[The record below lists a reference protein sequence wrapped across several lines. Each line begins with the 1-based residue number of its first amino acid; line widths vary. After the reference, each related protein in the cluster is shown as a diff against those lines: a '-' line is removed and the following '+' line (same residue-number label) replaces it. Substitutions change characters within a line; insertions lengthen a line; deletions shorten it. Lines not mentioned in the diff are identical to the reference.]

1 MFYLLA
7 LMVVGITLV
16 MPVFLGDFFPAHD
29 LLYHL
34 NWNKFFVD
42 QFWAGD
48 LYPRWLMGMNGGQGS
63 PAFFFYGPIPYYAA
77 AMFKPFLADDPHGWL
92 RLGLSF
98 SLALGLSGIFSFLW
112 LKKITDKKTAFLG
125 ALFYMLLPYHLQVDL
140 FHRLALAEFWAFAW
154 MPLILY
160 AVTEIVSGSK
170 TGSLK
175 LAVGY
180 SLLIMTHLSTTLIFS
195 PLPLLYAW
203 VLSDR
208 DKKLK
213 VAFNVLSSM
222 IFGLCLSAIYLLPV
236 LMTQDHVV
244 LSRMTEG
251 RGSYHQGF
259 LLSGE
264 TLQPLPWQGYWKFL
278 SSSTLFTLMV
288 SAIFILPSWL
298 SQNSLTRRI
307 GIFWCSISVIAVFM
321 MYPWSE
327 PLWRMLPTLQKIQF
341 PWRFNM
347 ILSVAASASIVIGL
361 YALKNEASRYERIAR
376 VFIFSIVIALA
387 IIAGNLFLERASRQ
401 LDPEDLA
408 IIVHSQQFNEGAS
421 EYLPRWVPD
430 EMVALII
437 AKEMQQSIP
446 RIQIAEGDGNAQIR
460 KWQSRHIEISVQT
473 QEKILLEVGQFFY
486 PGWTAKAAAGD
497 ASYSLSPSGHG
508 TLEIQIPEGE
518 HLISITL
525 DAGREEVIGRW
536 VSLVSLM
543 GLIIWY
549 GYIRSERKSSFF
561 FRDIAFSE
569 SPDKL

>member
-1 MFYLLA
+1 MYYLIT
-7 LMVVGITLV
+7 LMVIGITLV
-16 MPVFLGDFFPAHD
+16 IPAFLGDFFPAHD

-77 AMFKPFLADDPHGWL
+77 ALFKPFLADDPYGWL
-92 RLGLSF
+92 QLGLSF

-112 LKKITDKKTAFLG
+112 LQKITDKTTAFLG

-175 LAVGY
+175 LAIGY

-213 VAFNVLSSM
+213 VAFNVLSGM
-222 IFGLCLSAIYLLPV
+222 IFGLCLSAVYLLPV
-236 LMTQDHVV
+236 LMTQDNVV

-251 RGSYHQGF
+251 RGRYDQGF
-259 LLSGE
+259 LISGE
-264 TLQPLPWQGYWKFL
+264 ILQPIPWQGYWEFL
-278 SSSTLFTLMV
+278 SRSTLFTMMV
-288 SAIFILPSWL
+288 SIIFIVPSWL
-298 SQNSLTRRI
+298 SRNPLIRRI
-307 GIFWCSISVIAVFM
+307 GIFWCSVSVIAAFM
-321 MYPWSE
+321 MYPWSD

-361 YALKNEASRYERIAR
+361 YALKNETSRYERIAR

-387 IIAGNLFLERASRQ
+387 IIAGNLFLERSTRQ
-401 LDPEDLA
+401 LEPENLA
-408 IIVHSQQFNEGAS
+408 IILHSLQFNEGAS

-430 EMVALII
+430 EMVSLVDNRTMKQTMPKLQVVA
-437 AKEMQQSIP
+437 
-446 RIQIAEGDGNAQIR
+446 GDGRTQIR
-460 KWQSRHIEISVQT
+460 KWQPRHIEIFVQA
-473 QEKILLEVGQFFY
+473 QKKILLEVGQFFY
-486 PGWTAKAAAGD
+486 PGWTAKAADGNTP
-497 ASYSLSPSGHG
+497 YPLSPSGHG
-508 TLEIQIPEGE
+508 TLEIHIPEGE

-536 VSLVSLM
+536 VSLVSLIA
-543 GLIIWY
+543 LIIWY

-561 FRDIAFSE
+561 F
-569 SPDKL
+569 